1 MATGGYPSTSQAE
14 QTQQQVSGV
23 VVDAAGQA
31 IPGVS
36 VMEKGTGNGVM
47 TDLDGKFT
55 IKVAKGA
62 TLEVSCVGYKNKD
75 VIASD
80 NLTVVLEEDAE
91 LLEGTVVTALGI
103 KRERKSLGYAVE
115 DIGSTELMRNKTA
128 NAINSLSGKIAGVNV
143 TQSSGAAGS
152 GAAIILRGGTS
163 GSETRDNQPLFVVDG
178 VIYDNSSQVVGNTAF
193 DGSGSAYTTSSNRVM
208 DINPEDIEN
217 MSILKG
223 PAAAALYGSKAANG
237 VVLITTKRG
246 KDGVVE
252 VNLNTK
258 YITSW
263 AKTLPAV
270 QNQYKRGYIETVNDA
285 AGNLISATQNDKSYN
300 SWGEQYNGPWYD
312 NVGNFFKTAGTWDT
326 NLSVSGG
333 TKNGNFFLSASHYNQ
348 DGIVPQTGY
357 DKSTFRFNGEQK
369 FLDIFTVSVN
379 TAYSKANTDRTLTS
393 GGLYGSSGT
402 GALAAVYMWAP
413 SDDMTHYLNEDGSRY
428 KLAGVADNL
437 DPWDE
442 RNNPYWIINKDSY
455 TDHTERFTGSI
466 NLRADITPWWF
477 INYRAGI
484 DTYNQSNDT
493 RVAANGVVKQVW
505 QKGMLSN
512 NQLKYTYMSHNLM
525 SNFTGKIGDFNGNLM
540 VGMQTDDTKTDR
552 NYKMAWNF
560 EVPNFFSYS
569 NSAST
574 NRNFS
579 HSGSKKRLVGV
590 FGEVRVD
597 WKNTLFLSATGRN
610 DWTSTL
616 PIENRSYFYPSV
628 SGAVVFTQ
636 FLQDAGII
644 GKDILTFGK
653 LRASWA
659 KVGKD
664 TGAYE
669 TNTALWPVGQYLL
682 GKTGIGATWERGN
695 PYLKP
700 EMSKSSEIGL
710 ELHFFQSRLNLDI
723 AYYTNDSYNQIL
735 SPRGPQSTGYI
746 FCSINA
752 GNVYNK
758 GIELSLSGTPIETKD
773 LTWETGINI
782 AGNRG
787 TMTGLPEGM
796 EIMYVTDVQYGG
808 ARAATVSG
816 GKFMAITGTKWT
828 RFQAKDAEGKEIAD
842 ERNGKLVLDANG
854 FPQTDNVYSYEI
866 GNREAK
872 FNGGWNNTVTYKN
885 FTFNM
890 LWEFRVGGD
899 VFNGT
904 KYAMTSAGTSQFS
917 ADVRNRALTIEGV
930 DANGNAVSNTW
941 EPNQNYLFAGKWT
954 PGSQIIQNYYTGA
967 YAAYKGGIKA
977 SIELM
982 NEKLKVWVSEDKNLE
997 ECPSFTPM
1005 AQADIDNFLA
1015 NGIGTQAEL
1024 TLGRILTQKRIALQ
1038 FSIEQWNDMRRYD
1051 YNKNYFLGWGI
1062 AAYHYVSAAAMKSI
1076 PEGKFYRRWRQ
1087 CSHEYN
1093 YNSKNLIAIGLEVPG
1108 ADNSLKNWNRADD
1121 AWTIPVWWDSDQQ

>member
-1 MATGGYPSTSQAE
+1 MVKINSCSGKCFGKFLASVALAVTFTVGASAAMTTGGYPSSSDAE
-14 QTQQQVSGV
+14 QAQLQVSGV
-23 VVDAAGQA
+23 VLDATGQGV
-31 IPGVS
+31 PGAS
-36 VMEKGTGNGVM
+36 VIEKGTRNGVM
-47 TDLDGKFT
+47 TDLDGQFT
-55 IKVAKGA
+55 IRVAQGA
-62 TLEVSCVGYKNKD
+62 TLEISCVGYKTKD
-75 VIASD
+75 VPAAANVS
-80 NLTVVLEEDAE
+80 VVLEEENE

-193 DGSGSAYTTSSNRVM
+193 DGSGSAYTTSSNRIM

-237 VVLITTKRG
+237 VVLITTKKG

-252 VNLNTK
+252 VNLNAK

-263 AKTLPAV
+263 ARTLPEV
-270 QNQYKRGYIETVNDA
+270 QNQFQRGYIEEVNDA
-285 AGNLISATQNDKSYN
+285 AGVLQSATQNPKSYN
-300 SWGEQYNGPWYD
+300 SWGTEYNGPWYD
-312 NVGNFFKTAGTWDT
+312 NIGDFFKTAGTWDT

-333 TKNGNFFLSASHYNQ
+333 TKNGNFFLSASHFNQ
-348 DGIVPQTGY
+348 DGIVPGTGY
-357 DKSTFRFNGEQK
+357 DKTTFRFNGEQK
-369 FLDIFTVSVN
+369 FLDIFTVTVN

-402 GALAAVYMWAP
+402 GALAAVYQWAP
-413 SDDMTHYLNEDGSRY
+413 SDNMKHYLNEDGSRY
-428 KLAGVADNL
+428 KLAGVADDY

-455 TDHTERFTGSI
+455 QDHTERFTGGI

-477 INYRAGI
+477 INYRVGI

-493 RVAANGVVKQVW
+493 KVAANGVVKQVW

-512 NQLKYTYMSHNLM
+512 NQLKYTYMSHNVM
-525 SNFTGKIGDFNGNLM
+525 SNFTGKIGDFNANLM

-569 NSAST
+569 NSSSN

-579 HSGSKKRLVGV
+579 HSATQKRLVGV

-616 PIENRSYFYPSV
+616 PIANRSYFYPSV
-628 SGAVVFTQ
+628 SGSVVFTQ
-636 FLQDAGII
+636 FLQDRGII
-644 GKDILTFGK
+644 GNDVLTFGK
-653 LRASWA
+653 IRASWA

-669 TNTALWPVGQYLL
+669 TNTALWPVGQYLQ

-695 PYLKP
+695 PYIKP

-710 ELHFFQSRLNLDI
+710 ELHFFQSRLNFDL

-758 GIELSLSGTPIETKD
+758 GIELSISGTPIETKD
-773 LTWETGINI
+773 LTWETGINV

-808 ARAATVSG
+808 ARAATISG
-816 GKFMAITGTKWT
+816 GKFMAITGTKWK
-828 RFQAKDAEGKEIAD
+828 RFQALD
-842 ERNGKLVLDANG
+842 EDNNPVDHPSNGKLILDANG
-854 FPQTDNVYSYEI
+854 FPTTDNVYSYEI
-866 GNREAK
+866 GNREPK
-872 FNGGWNNTVTYKN
+872 FSGGWNNTVSYKN

-904 KYAMTSAGTSQFS
+904 KYAMTLAGTSKFS
-917 ADVRNRALTIEGV
+917 GDVRNQPLTIAGGV
-930 DANGNAVSNTW
+930 DDDGNAVDDHTWYPDQTYRFGSN
-941 EPNQNYLFAGKWT
+941 EMKGYN
-954 PGSQIIQNYYTGA
+954 IIKSYYTGA
-967 YAAYKGGIKA
+967 YNYEVKNWITKVNSLRLRTLSVSYDIPKSFLSKLGVVKRA
-977 SIELM
+977 SI
-982 NEKLKVWVSEDKNLE
+982 
-997 ECPSFTPM
+997 
-1005 AQADIDNFLA
+1005 
-1015 NGIGTQAEL
+1015 
-1024 TLGRILTQKRIALQ
+1024 
-1038 FSIEQWNDMRRYD
+1038 
-1051 YNKNYFLGWGI
+1051 
-1062 AAYHYVSAAAMKSI
+1062 SAAANNLLLFTNYDGD
-1076 PEGKFYRRWRQ
+1076 PEVAASGAGSGGSSSVGFDYLGTPAT
-1087 CSHEYN
+1087 S
-1093 YNSKNLIAIGLEVPG
+1093 SFTFGVNL
-1108 ADNSLKNWNRADD
+1108 
-1121 AWTIPVWWDSDQQ
+1121 TF